1 MKDIKQRIEEQVSQ
15 MFSYWY
21 FHDLPKYSFEIGTIT
36 PVIGP
41 IYLVDINLHVWHN
54 FELRALYVDGERPG
68 VFLDGFILSHLV
80 ETPMLKHYALNTLD
94 IGALV
99 KDGYAHLDEH

>member
-1 MKDIKQRIEEQVSQ
+1 MKDIKERIRQEVSQ

-21 FHDLPKYSFEIGTIT
+21 FHDLPKYKFEIGTIA

-41 IYLVDINLHVWHN
+41 IYLVDIDLHVWSD
-54 FELRALYVDGERPG
+54 FQLRALYVDGERPG
-68 VFLDGFILSHLV
+68 VFLDGHILSHLV
-80 ETPMLKHYALNTLD
+80 ETPMLKHYSLDTLD

-99 KDGYAHLDEH
+99 QGGYAHLDEH